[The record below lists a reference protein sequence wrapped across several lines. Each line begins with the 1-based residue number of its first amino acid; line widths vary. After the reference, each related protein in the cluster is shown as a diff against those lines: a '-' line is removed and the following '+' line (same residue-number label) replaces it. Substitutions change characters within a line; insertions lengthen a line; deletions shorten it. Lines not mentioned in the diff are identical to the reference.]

1 MIEAT
6 PMAEPALMDPLHA
19 ALGAAGLSWDWLCR
33 EATGIV
39 LFGSRAAGLGSTASD
54 WDLLCIGPR
63 GPKPS
68 GLVDLVWVDPG
79 VLQSSRW
86 LGSELAMHVA
96 AFGTPLTGSHPWLS
110 SVFTSADAVSRK
122 LRRVMHKLR
131 GMEAAW
137 SVLAPVQ
144 RARHARWLRLEL
156 QRLERLQSGRP
167 VPPTALLDRE
177 WASSKATHAEW
188 CGVMSQSLEVEPRRL
203 ATCCD

>member
-1 MIEAT
+1 MV
-6 PMAEPALMDPLHA
+6 EPALMDPLHV
-19 ALGAAGLSWDWLCR
+19 ALGAVGLSWGWLQR

-63 GPKPS
+63 GPKPN
-68 GLVDLVWVDPG
+68 GIVDLVWVDPG
-79 VLQSSRW
+79 VLESTRW

-96 AFGTPLTGSHPWLS
+96 AFGMPLTGLHPWVS

-122 LRRVMHKLR
+122 LRRVIHKLR

-137 SVLAPVQ
+137 PVLTAAQ
-144 RARHARWLRLEL
+144 QTRHARWLRLEL

-177 WASSKATHAEW
+177 WVGSKGMHVQW
-188 CGVMSQSLEVEPRRL
+188 CRDMSLALEIQPQRL
-203 ATCCD
+203 ITYCD